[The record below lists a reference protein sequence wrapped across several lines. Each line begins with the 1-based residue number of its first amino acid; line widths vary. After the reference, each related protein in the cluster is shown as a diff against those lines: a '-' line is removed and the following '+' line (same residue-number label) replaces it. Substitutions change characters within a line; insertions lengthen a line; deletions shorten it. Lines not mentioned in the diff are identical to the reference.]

1 LQSRSSAIRTALDR
15 YNIAALA
22 LDPPRRTLEWKEV
35 VEYAFLADFDLLRDA
50 RQDISQRP
58 WATPAG
64 RLAMDK
70 YFKMCRATEE
80 IHRLNIEIRRVATYI
95 QDEDQY
101 LRTCEDQVHRFDPS
115 LAHQIGLHRS
125 ERARFKDHHLRE
137 LQKIAKLRG
146 FNGTILPGE
155 SASEGVGESASTPA
169 IVPPTICIMEV
180 DLQLAPVSR
189 PVEQLEL
196 ADTEGDLEDEE
207 EDEEE
212 VEEVSRGLIAILSA
226 SNDP

>member
-1 LQSRSSAIRTALDR
+1 LQTRSSTIQTALDR
-15 YNIAALA
+15 YNITALT
-22 LDPPRRTLEWKEV
+22 LNPPRRPLEWNEV
-35 VEYAFLADFDLLRDA
+35 VEYAFLADFDLLQDA

-64 RLAMDK
+64 RIAIDK

-95 QDEDQY
+95 RDEDQY
-101 LRTCEDQVHRFDPS
+101 LHTCEGQVHQFDPE
-115 LAHQIGLHRS
+115 LAHQIRLHRS

-137 LQKIAKLRG
+137 LQKIAKLCG
-146 FNGTILPGE
+146 FNGTILPSE
-155 SASEGVGESASTPA
+155 SASDGVGESASIPA
-169 IVPPTICIMEV
+169 IVPPTTMEI
-180 DLQLAPVSR
+180 DLPLVPVSHLL
-189 PVEQLEL
+189 EQPEL
-196 ADTEGDLEDEE
+196 ADAEGDLEEDK

-212 VEEVSRGLIAILSA
+212 AEEISRGLIAILSA